1 MPLHGSEGLA
11 DRLRPFAPCFTA
23 AVWRHVLV
31 LVAGALLAPGRRTV
45 TAALRVTG
53 LERSAGFAVHHRVL
67 SAARWSA
74 RAVAHRLLLVLV
86 ATLVPDGP
94 VVVGIDDTIERR
106 WGTQIRARGIY
117 RDPVRSSRGHFVKA
131 SGLRWLCL
139 MVMAPM
145 PWGGVWGLP
154 FLTVLAPSE
163 RSARVRGRRHKKLTA
178 WARQALL
185 QTARWLPGRRVV
197 AVADSSFSVIELL
210 RVVGRC
216 LCMVTRLRLDA
227 GLYEPAPARKPGTKG
242 RPRVK
247 G

>member
-1 MPLHGSEGLA
+1 
-11 DRLRPFAPCFTA
+11 
-23 AVWRHVLV
+23 
-31 LVAGALLAPGRRTV
+31 
-45 TAALRVTG
+45 
-53 LERSAGFAVHHRVL
+53 
-67 SAARWSA
+67 
-74 RAVAHRLLLVLV
+74 
-86 ATLVPDGP
+86 
-94 VVVGIDDTIERR
+94 VVGIDDTVERR
-106 WGTQIRARGIY
+106 WGARIEARGIY

-154 FLTVLAPSE
+154 FLTGLAPSE
-163 RSARVRGRRHKKLTA
+163 RYAHARGRRHKKLA
-178 WARQALL
+178 DRARRALL

-227 GLYEPAPARKPGTKG
+227 GLRMLA
-242 RPRVK
+242 
-247 G
+247 